1 MCRNTDFGK
10 IMTVNPARLK
20 KGQTKEASSHAVYDL
35 RERGEMKGSE
45 SKADR
50 KRAREERDRAMD
62 EELVKNYYDQGKR
75 RRHKRNVRIGF
86 CICLAVMLVF
96 SVINW
101 AIVSDNGNVRIDR
114 LKITGSDGAEYS
126 ALEYTP
132 TNATDDKPAPAI
144 ICFHGNA
151 GNARNHESWAV
162 EFARRGFVVLSIDQ
176 FGSGDSQGYFD
187 GNLDN
192 IMTSGV
198 YARDSL
204 YDEADQW
211 YQYLLSMP
219 NVDKS
224 NIISAGHSMGSPAAQ
239 ALGAKYGAKLIM
251 CASPAGKTQG
261 EYTDIWNSYTG
272 NYVAMTG
279 LVETTAAGGKQDL
292 SKMGLPILNRYPGH
306 EGDTTFETDTMYGSL
321 EDGDGFMWI
330 VEPNRIHEAAFVSQ
344 QTIGHLLQYG
354 QEAIGESVPN
364 YIPAD
369 NQIWMFKDYTGLF
382 GCLAFAAFLCAL
394 TLLLIEEVPVFEAVR
409 RPLARNIGF
418 RGPGLVVA
426 SVICALVPYLVAKTD
441 AFGIVGGGLASN
453 LWNAGFHLGF
463 SNMGFGMVIGLNI
476 VAAVGLVVYLA
487 THGRKVQAKL
497 DDFGLT
503 PANYG
508 ELQTR
513 GERAKSIVGMAL
525 RTLLLT
531 AIVIAVGWGYLQFQL
546 DVFGTDFYSWFFG
559 VKDIPI
565 SKIPYYWNYLAV
577 FIICFMIASIDMNI
591 ERRLPSTG
599 NETKDLIIGMAVNI
613 VLSTVIIIVI
623 VAVKWHL
630 QTIGSP
636 DDTNWLWSMGLD
648 TQRIWGLPL
657 GVGVAV
663 GGSTFLYK
671 KTGNIWLCAM
681 LIGTVACLMCVL
693 YGGARFH
700 FMTFTAN

>member
-1 MCRNTDFGK
+1 MDEQLYQDF
-10 IMTVNPARLK
+10 
-20 KGQTKEASSHAVYDL
+20 YD
-35 RERGEMKGSE
+35 
-45 SKADR
+45 KAKR
-50 KRAREERDRAMD
+50 KRHR
-62 EELVKNYYDQGKR
+62 
-75 RRHKRNVRIGF
+75 RNVRIGF
-86 CICLAVMLVF
+86 VITLALLVVL
-96 SVINW
+96 SLVNW
-101 AIVSDNGNVRIDR
+101 AIVSDDGNVRIDR

-132 TNATDDKPAPAI
+132 KQATDDNPAPAI

-151 GNARNHESWAV
+151 GNARNHESWAT
-162 EFARRGFVVLSIDQ
+162 EFARRGFIVLSIDQ

-192 IMTSGV
+192 IMTTGV

-204 YDEADQW
+204 FDEADQW

-224 NIISAGHSMGSPAAQ
+224 NIISSGHSMGSPAAQ
-239 ALGAKYGAKLIM
+239 ALGAKYGAKVIL

-261 EYTDIWNSYTG
+261 EYTDIWNGYKG
-272 NYVAMTG
+272 NYIAMTG
-279 LVETTAAGGKQDL
+279 LVETTAMGGKQDL
-292 SKMGLPILNRYPGH
+292 AKNGLPILQRYPGH
-306 EGDTTFETDTMYGSL
+306 EGDTEFKTDTMYGSL

-354 QEAIGESVPN
+354 QEAVGGAVPN

-369 NQIWMFKDYTGLF
+369 NQVWMAKDYVGLF
-382 GCLAFAAFLCAL
+382 GCIVFVAFLCSLA
-394 TLLLIEEVPVFEAVR
+394 LLLIEEVPAFEPVK
-409 RPLARNIGF
+409 RPLGRNVGF
-418 RGPGLVVA
+418 RGTGLVVA
-426 SVICALVPYLVAKTD
+426 SIICALVPYLVAKTD
-441 AFGIVGGGLASN
+441 AFGIVGGGLDKN

-476 VAAVGLVVYLA
+476 VAAIGLVVYLL
-487 THGRKVQAKL
+487 THGRKLKVTA

-503 PANYG
+503 PAGYKDLSAG
-508 ELQTR
+508 SAR
-513 GERAKSIVGMAL
+513 VKAVVGMVL
-525 RTLLLT
+525 RTLLLS
-531 AIVIAVGWGYLQFQL
+531 AIVIAVGWGYLQLQV
-546 DVFGTDFYSWFFG
+546 DVLGTDFYSWFFG

-565 SKIPYYWNYLAV
+565 SKIPYYWNYLGV
-577 FIICFMIASIDMNI
+577 FIVCFLVASIDMNI

-599 NETKDLIIGMAVNI
+599 SETKDLILAILVN
-613 VLSTVIIIVI
+613 VALATAMVIII

-636 DDTNWLWSMGLD
+636 ADTNWFWSMGLD

-657 GVGVAV
+657 GMGVAV

-671 KTGNIWLCAM
+671 KTGNIWLCAL
-681 LIGTVACLMCVL
+681 LIGTIACLMGLL
-693 YGGARFH
+693 YGGTRFH
-700 FMTFTAN
+700 YLTFFYN